1 MNREEKLVSRFAP
14 LLILLA
20 GACWG
25 VIGIFT
31 MNLTAD
37 GYSAAQI
44 TFVRCGISAV
54 MLWLFLLIFDRQKLK
69 IRLRDIWIFLGT
81 GILSLVFFSVMYFMT
96 QQSATLSVAAV
107 LLYTAPCFVM
117 IMSAIFFKEKI
128 TARKIFSLVLA
139 FAGCMFTT
147 GLVESMITGSTGSV
161 PAATILTGIASG
173 VGYAL
178 YSIFGNVALKRY
190 SSITVT
196 AYTMLIAAAALAP
209 FCAVNELLPAITV
222 GSTLRYAI
230 GIATVS
236 TILPYLLYTLG
247 LKYTEPGKASVMA
260 FSEPVVATLTGI
272 IAFRERMTVG
282 GIIGIA
288 LIFVSIVILNTS
300 CKKRMSSE
308 NYKNNFKKTN

>member
-1 MNREEKLVSRFAP
+1 MDKKEKSILRFAP
-14 LLILLA
+14 LLIILA

-31 MNLTAD
+31 MNLTAN
-37 GYSAAQI
+37 GYTAAQI

-69 IRLRDIWIFLGT
+69 IRLRDIWMFLGT

-96 QQSATLSVAAV
+96 QQSSTLSVAAV

-128 TARKIFSLVLA
+128 TARKIISLVLA

-209 FCAVNELLPAITV
+209 FCAVNELLPAIIV
-222 GSTLRYAI
+222 GSTIKYAI

-300 CKKRMSSE
+300 CKKGFAV
-308 NYKNNFKKTN
+308 KI